1 VCQAGLPTDETP
13 HGTFEHL
20 SYTTPS
26 LGTKTPTNPCRPTPT
41 NASNSIHWKTKQ
53 PQTATP
59 MFGLPPPPH
68 HPHPPTHATNENC
81 PDGHREEIHTPT
93 EIEHHE
99 QVMDSERR
107 PSTVPESIQKQQEHK
122 EVDHG
127 GNKPNLRRRQ
137 TSTMDEGLRGEK
149 EKDNTTAAAVVVVA
163 VVAVAAVP
171 NATVAAAT
179 VTEGTKTKETGWT
192 ENNNNGI

>member
-1 VCQAGLPTDETP
+1 
-13 HGTFEHL
+13 
-20 SYTTPS
+20 
-26 LGTKTPTNPCRPTPT
+26 
-41 NASNSIHWKTKQ
+41 
-53 PQTATP
+53 
-59 MFGLPPPPH
+59 
-68 HPHPPTHATNENC
+68 
-81 PDGHREEIHTPT
+81 
-93 EIEHHE
+93 
-99 QVMDSERR
+99 MDSERR

-149 EKDNTTAAAVVVVA
+149 EKDNTTAAAVVAVVA
-163 VVAVAAVP
+163 VVAVAVVP

>member
-1 VCQAGLPTDETP
+1 
-13 HGTFEHL
+13 
-20 SYTTPS
+20 
-26 LGTKTPTNPCRPTPT
+26 
-41 NASNSIHWKTKQ
+41 
-53 PQTATP
+53 
-59 MFGLPPPPH
+59 
-68 HPHPPTHATNENC
+68 
-81 PDGHREEIHTPT
+81 
-93 EIEHHE
+93 
-99 QVMDSERR
+99 MDSERR

-137 TSTMDEGLRGEK
+137 TSTMDEGLLGEN

-179 VTEGTKTKETGWT
+179 VTEGTKAKETGWT

>member
-1 VCQAGLPTDETP
+1 
-13 HGTFEHL
+13 
-20 SYTTPS
+20 
-26 LGTKTPTNPCRPTPT
+26 
-41 NASNSIHWKTKQ
+41 
-53 PQTATP
+53 
-59 MFGLPPPPH
+59 
-68 HPHPPTHATNENC
+68 
-81 PDGHREEIHTPT
+81 
-93 EIEHHE
+93 
-99 QVMDSERR
+99 MDSERR

-179 VTEGTKTKETGWT
+179 VTEGTKAKETGWT

>member
-1 VCQAGLPTDETP
+1 
-13 HGTFEHL
+13 
-20 SYTTPS
+20 
-26 LGTKTPTNPCRPTPT
+26 
-41 NASNSIHWKTKQ
+41 
-53 PQTATP
+53 
-59 MFGLPPPPH
+59 
-68 HPHPPTHATNENC
+68 
-81 PDGHREEIHTPT
+81 
-93 EIEHHE
+93 
-99 QVMDSERR
+99 MDSERR

-149 EKDNTTAAAVVVVA
+149 EKDNTTAAAVVAVVAVAVVA

>member
-1 VCQAGLPTDETP
+1 
-13 HGTFEHL
+13 
-20 SYTTPS
+20 
-26 LGTKTPTNPCRPTPT
+26 
-41 NASNSIHWKTKQ
+41 
-53 PQTATP
+53 
-59 MFGLPPPPH
+59 
-68 HPHPPTHATNENC
+68 
-81 PDGHREEIHTPT
+81 
-93 EIEHHE
+93 
-99 QVMDSERR
+99 MDSERR

-149 EKDNTTAAAVVVVA
+149 EKDNTTAAAVVAVV

-179 VTEGTKTKETGWT
+179 VTEGTKAKETGWT

>member
-1 VCQAGLPTDETP
+1 
-13 HGTFEHL
+13 
-20 SYTTPS
+20 
-26 LGTKTPTNPCRPTPT
+26 
-41 NASNSIHWKTKQ
+41 
-53 PQTATP
+53 
-59 MFGLPPPPH
+59 
-68 HPHPPTHATNENC
+68 
-81 PDGHREEIHTPT
+81 
-93 EIEHHE
+93 
-99 QVMDSERR
+99 MDSERR

-149 EKDNTTAAAVVVVA
+149 EKDNTTAAAVVAVV

>member
-1 VCQAGLPTDETP
+1 
-13 HGTFEHL
+13 
-20 SYTTPS
+20 
-26 LGTKTPTNPCRPTPT
+26 
-41 NASNSIHWKTKQ
+41 
-53 PQTATP
+53 

-149 EKDNTTAAAVVVVA
+149 EKDNTTAAAVVAVAVVAVAVVA

-179 VTEGTKTKETGWT
+179 VTEGTKAKETGWT

>member
-1 VCQAGLPTDETP
+1 
-13 HGTFEHL
+13 
-20 SYTTPS
+20 
-26 LGTKTPTNPCRPTPT
+26 
-41 NASNSIHWKTKQ
+41 
-53 PQTATP
+53 

-68 HPHPPTHATNENC
+68 HPHPPTHATNENYL
-81 PDGHREEIHTPT
+81 DGHREETHTPT

-99 QVMDSERR
+99 QAMDSERR

-137 TSTMDEGLRGEK
+137 TSTVDEGLRGEK
-149 EKDNTTAAAVVVVA
+149 EKDNTTAAVVVA
-163 VVAVAAVP
+163 VAVAVVP

-179 VTEGTKTKETGWT
+179 VTEGTKVKETGWT
-192 ENNNNGI
+192 ENNNSNGI